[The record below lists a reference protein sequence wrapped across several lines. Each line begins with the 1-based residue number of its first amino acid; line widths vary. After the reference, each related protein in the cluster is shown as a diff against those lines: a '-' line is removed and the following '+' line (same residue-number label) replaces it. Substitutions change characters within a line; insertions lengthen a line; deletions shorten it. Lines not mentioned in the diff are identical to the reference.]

1 MVNYLKVTVFLLLSQ
16 VAIAQGSANQ
26 TRIKEIQT
34 EIQAALKV
42 EDYAKAS
49 DLKREKELREEMQK
63 ALAVED
69 YAKAAD
75 LKQQIEGG
83 SSSSNNNSAEINRL
97 EKEMNAAVNR
107 EDYKQAGEI
116 KRQIETLQSGGTVS
130 SNTTTQSTRTYSSS
144 NTDSNIPVLDFVNQ
158 VSLMS
163 KDGSISSLE
172 KADGKL
178 TTSGGGYIVS
188 SATSS
193 YILPGTTS
201 NVRVNQNESR
211 FVVKIYKGIDPSATF
226 KFLKF
231 DIRGRRNPSRFA
243 DQYKSTS
250 AMYHSETGAVT
261 DQYIEVSYKKISD
274 EIYEVIIPHLEPGEY
289 SFVYINKFFAFGID

>member
-116 KRQIETLQSGGTVS
+116 KRQIETLQSGGTV
-130 SNTTTQSTRTYSSS
+130 SS